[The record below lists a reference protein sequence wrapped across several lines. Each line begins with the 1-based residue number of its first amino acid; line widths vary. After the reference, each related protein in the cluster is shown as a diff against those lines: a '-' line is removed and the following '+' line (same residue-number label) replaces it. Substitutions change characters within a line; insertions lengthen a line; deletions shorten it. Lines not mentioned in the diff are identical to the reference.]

1 MMMSEYGGA
10 LSAALIVALCGLISQ
25 ALWVLVK
32 SHGRASSRRRLTGV
46 RKWKFAVASL
56 KVQKVA
62 LDAYNVSVIYNPP
75 TGSGCHMKET
85 KKWSTKRV

>member
-62 LDAYNVSVIYNPP
+62 LDACKSRHCMAVAGDGTHFDDI
-75 TGSGCHMKET
+75 TFL
-85 KKWSTKRV
+85 